1 MRGRRAGRIVNMSSL
16 GGLVTV
22 PFQGMYCASKYALEA
37 YTQALRMEVRPF
49 GIQVAMIEPGDFATG
64 FTAHRR
70 MTAASTADSPY
81 AARCRSA
88 VAKMAQDESATT
100 DIGPVVR
107 AAIDAV
113 EADRTPL
120 RYPVAARLQLALVG
134 LRHAL
139 PQRLYEKL
147 VMDHYGVG

>member
-1 MRGRRAGRIVNMSSL
+1 MRERRAGRIVNMSSL

-70 MTAASTADSPY
+70 MVASAPGSP
-81 AARCRSA
+81 SA
-88 VAKMAQDESATT
+88 S
-100 DIGPVVR
+100 
-107 AAIDAV
+107 
-113 EADRTPL
+113 
-120 RYPVAARLQLALVG
+120 VAARPSRRWRRTKA
-134 LRHAL
+134 
-139 PQRLYEKL
+139 
-147 VMDHYGVG
+147 